1 MFEQQIVRGRTM
13 ERLNA
18 RQIQQVVKI
27 DTIGIVEEGR
37 FQRGA

>member
-18 RQIQQVVKI
+18 RQIQIVKI